1 MGKFV
6 ISEEEKRRI
15 LNMHQS
21 KYTKNLLK
29 ENVTV
34 SKGTQLDNGKTVLS
48 VGKPTQAGNPPT
60 TSVFIQTETDGTG
73 ENFVCALHEQGK
85 YKLTPG
91 GSVLTQDESQS
102 LYDQFCT
109 SSNVTKA

>member
-1 MGKFV
+1 MEKFV

-34 SKGTQLDNGKTVLS
+34 SKGTQLDSGKTVLS
-48 VGKPTQAGNPPT
+48 IGKPTQAGNPPT
-60 TSVFIQTETDGTG
+60 ISVFIQTEADGKG
-73 ENFVCALHEQGK
+73 ENFVCALHDRGT

-91 GSVLTQDESQS
+91 GSVLTKEESQS
-102 LYDQFCT
+102 LYDQFCK
-109 SSNVTKA
+109 SK